1 MSSRQ
6 GDLQVSEGSDG
17 MSTTAAPR
25 RTVGV
30 TVVAVIAFIQ
40 GIIGVIAGIGLIVE
54 RNNDSL
60 IEHIGQSSGQIQTYG
75 WIAVIWGVLALL
87 VGLGLWNAANWA
99 RLVMGVLETLHIAGG
114 VYLLFA
120 WDGAYLWQGVWQILV
135 GLFVLWL
142 LFNPRA
148 DAFFESR

>member
-1 MSSRQ
+1 MP
-6 GDLQVSEGSDG
+6 
-17 MSTTAAPR
+17 AR

-40 GIIGVIAGIGLIVE
+40 GIIAVVAGIGLIVE

-60 IEHIGQSSGQIQTYG
+60 AEHIVQPY
-75 WIAVIWGVLALL
+75 VLFS
-87 VGLGLWNAANWA
+87 WN
-99 RLVMGVLETLHIAGG
+99 GH
-114 VYLLFA
+114 
-120 WDGAYLWQGVWQILV
+120 YLWQGIWQILV
-135 GLFVLWL
+135 ALAVLWL

>member
-1 MSSRQ
+1 
-6 GDLQVSEGSDG
+6 
-17 MSTTAAPR
+17 MSTTAAP

-40 GIIGVIAGIGLIVE
+40 GIIGLVGGIGLIIE

-60 IEHIGQSSGQIQTYG
+60 VEHIGQSSGTVQTYG
-75 WIAVIWGVLALL
+75 WMMVIWGALALL
-87 VGLGLWNAANWA
+87 VGWGLWTAGNWA
-99 RLVMGVLETLHIAGG
+99 RLMLGVLETLHIAGG

-120 WDGAYLWQGVWQILV
+120 WDGHYLWQGIWQIIV